1 MPSPDGIGGQTRDAE
16 CISGPRSARGPRT
29 VSHPTGAAPARAR
42 AARRGMVTHYIIHTV
57 QRSECQYYNTV
68 ASRDSKGYC
77 ATLRGSRLSA
87 PPKST
92 SPPPAAPGP
101 ARALGLSVRSARGSA
116 GAGRSR
122 SSQEYQCHRREH
134 STHGSWSMDREVFM
148 LGRRILP
155 RRTPRHRRP
164 LTTALTHA
172 PRAFVTPSRCLV
184 AQQDAARTEYVTCAV
199 GEELDLVQVRGQVVR
214 RLVLLP
220 RLAAVFGAEDRAAA
234 AHGPR
239 RLAIG

>member
-1 MPSPDGIGGQTRDAE
+1 MYLRSAVGERSEDGLSPDRCRAGP
-16 CISGPRSARGPRT
+16 GPR
-29 VSHPTGAAPARAR
+29 R
-42 AARRGMVTHYIIHTV
+42 AARNGDAL
-57 QRSECQYYNTV
+57 YNTLCSAV
-68 ASRDSKGYC
+68 NVSIITLSRFERL
-77 ATLRGSRLSA
+77 LRHPEGLSIVS

-122 SSQEYQCHRREH
+122 SSQEYQCHRRDH

-172 PRAFVTPSRCLV
+172 PRPFVTPSRCLV

>member
-1 MPSPDGIGGQTRDAE
+1 M
-16 CISGPRSARGPRT
+16 
-29 VSHPTGAAPARAR
+29 
-42 AARRGMVTHYIIHTV
+42 
-57 QRSECQYYNTV
+57 
-68 ASRDSKGYC
+68 
-77 ATLRGSRLSA
+77 SA

-122 SSQEYQCHRREH
+122 SSQEYQCHRRDH